1 MFRHANMR
9 EWCIAGSRRPGWIIG
24 PHSMRRTKAT
34 LIYKQTKNL
43 RAVQLLF
50 GYTNGCH
57 PKPLTKTAN
66 RGAYASTSAT
76 CVTPVILL
84 SQLHR
89 QQWPRS
95 CRSCHAN
102 GRQLT
107 GLKRA
112 FSGSATLHSYAAV
125 SDRTRNRTVFAVLT
139 HIGSC

>member
-1 MFRHANMR
+1 
-9 EWCIAGSRRPGWIIG
+9 
-24 PHSMRRTKAT
+24 MRRTKAT

-89 QQWPRS
+89 QQWPTT
-95 CRSCHAN
+95 CPPCQADD
-102 GRQLT
+102 RQLLIQIQSLPLT
-107 GLKRA
+107 
-112 FSGSATLHSYAAV
+112 SAKASALLIVFHG
-125 SDRTRNRTVFAVLT
+125 RGTRPATFPMYRR
-139 HIGSC
+139 

>member
-1 MFRHANMR
+1 
-9 EWCIAGSRRPGWIIG
+9 
-24 PHSMRRTKAT
+24 MRRTKAT

-89 QQWPRS
+89 QQWPSLSHTMRPA
-95 CRSCHAN
+95 CMTAVD
-102 GRQLT
+102 
-107 GLKRA
+107 GLGQQHIVVQCVCFA
-112 FSGSATLHSYAAV
+112 FNNRHS
-125 SDRTRNRTVFAVLT
+125 
-139 HIGSC
+139 